1 MTDSRRS
8 GEHTV
13 VVRDEVWRQMRLG
26 VGAVQSLDADLRL
39 SRSDACIQMVVAHK
53 PSDMLSV
60 GDTGSMAANI
70 AKDLMNLCDTK
81 VLLGQDRN
89 VAQELQGLLGL
100 SEMESE
106 DVSGWARQ
114 RRGRAIWRV
123 GERSYRVQTVR
134 GPVEAK
140 LFDTNDSLRG
150 GES

>member
-1 MTDSRRS
+1 
-8 GEHTV
+8 

-53 PSDMLSV
+53 PSDMLAV

-81 VLLGQDRN
+81 ILLGQDRN
-89 VAQELQGLLGL
+89 VAAELQGLLGL
-100 SEMESE
+100 SDMES
-106 DVSGWARQ
+106 DDISGWARQ

-123 GERSYRVQTVR
+123 GDRSYRIQTVR
-134 GPVEAK
+134 GPLEAD

-150 GES
+150 GDT